1 MEPNQQQLNTAS
13 NNITRSPSPYGGPS
27 PYNAPSPYQA
37 PSPYNAASPYGGN
50 SSVGT
55 PGAVAPSPGTQR
67 SSVISPDQNSPSF
80 SKPQS
85 PPALV
90 IPNSSSSPSMNSLV
104 GTSMDQHQLQQQQQ
118 QGAGNFGNSL
128 LPPANPALEHLTG
141 MAGISPIAPNAD
153 GPMITI
159 QPSTPISGLRDHKG
173 IFDDALRRANAAN
186 AQWKQEQQNNLQ
198 QDQRSQTSNQDPA
211 TFIANAQAWSQS
223 VDLNGMSLETGH
235 PQMRPRARSESYAS
249 GGDAFER
256 QAIAQVQAS
265 GIAGPGEFVMDQSG
279 SAVAD
284 DQWRDINA
292 WRTQAAGGD
301 DYSTMDPR
309 QLPGNGYGQP
319 MQQFQQEHDA
329 RRQQLGQINTNIQQ
343 QPQQPGQISPDSMRF
358 YSELGLNP
366 QAMGQQQMY
375 QQPQRGF
382 LEAGQSAPRRR
393 SFNDGVHPAAGAGT
407 PGYGVEFSV
416 PGGVVPQGRLRGG
429 SFGSLMGHRRAV
441 RSEDFSAMGTG
452 WGVGAGGST

>member
-1 MEPNQQQLNTAS
+1 
-13 NNITRSPSPYGGPS
+13 
-27 PYNAPSPYQA
+27 
-37 PSPYNAASPYGGN
+37 
-50 SSVGT
+50 
-55 PGAVAPSPGTQR
+55 
-67 SSVISPDQNSPSF
+67 
-80 SKPQS
+80 
-85 PPALV
+85 
-90 IPNSSSSPSMNSLV
+90 
-104 GTSMDQHQLQQQQQ
+104 MDQHQLQQQQQ

-159 QPSTPISGLRDHKG
+159 QPSTPISGLRDQKG

-186 AQWKQEQQNNLQ
+186 AQWKQEQQNNMQ
-198 QDQRSQTSNQDPA
+198 QDQSSRSSNQDPA

-249 GGDAFER
+249 GGEAFER
-256 QAIAQVQAS
+256 QAMAQVQAS
-265 GIAGPGEFVMDQSG
+265 GLAGPGDFVMDQSG

-284 DQWRDINA
+284 DQWKDIDA
-292 WRTQAAGGD
+292 WRTQAAD
-301 DYSTMDPR
+301 EYSTLDPR
-309 QLPGNGYGQP
+309 QLPGNGYGQQ
-319 MQQFQQEHDA
+319 MQQIKQEPDS
-329 RRQQLGQINTNIQQ
+329 RKQQLGQINTNVHQHQ
-343 QPQQPGQISPDSMRF
+343 HQPQQPGQISPDSMAF
-358 YSELGLNP
+358 YSQLGLAP
-366 QAMGQQQMY
+366 QAMGQPQLQQHPHQQHRYQQHAQGGGMYQY
-375 QQPQRGF
+375 QQPPPQRGGF
-382 LEAGQSAPRRR
+382 LEAGQGAPRRR

-429 SFGSLMGHRRAV
+429 SFGSAMGHRRAV